1 MTAATKVV
9 NCSCCCP
16 CSIAVAG
23 PTTASGG
30 SASSAS
36 DDFLVSPDDCNGAD
50 SLPGTTGGTLTF
62 PLDHSGWSGV
72 ISIAAPQSVVI
83 AGQTRY
89 FAYWLVDPSCC
100 IQNFA
105 DFRTDGSTP
114 PGVYCH
120 YDEVISLRLCDST
133 GANSQSPPGC
143 SCTITPIYAASA
155 GAGWNCSCCSCW
167 LSGVEGSA
175 CTCAIDG
182 NDPASPCAG
191 NTASCTAGGGA
202 FGPLAAVVTIEILT
216 GNWPNLLE
224 LIDRVQAI
232 GVSMEYIG
240 GRTEC
245 GDPGDSAVCRWEGQ
259 TTVPG
264 GWASGY
270 CGGTS
275 EVCFFGDI
283 TVFAYAGNPSGGGH
297 APGVGGG
304 ATAATEV
311 TPSCPVGIG
320 TGVAEAIG
328 VSVDDSI
335 DATQYGTFAAACAAY
350 RRKFAGTHSA
360 QGSNTYDA
368 CPSGG
373 STAKVYVTVA
383 P

>member
-1 MTAATKVV
+1 MTAATKIV
-9 NCSCCCP
+9 NCDCCCP
-16 CSIAVAG
+16 CTITVGA
-23 PTTASGG
+23 PTTPTGG

-36 DDFLVSPDDCNGAD
+36 DDFLVSPDDCNGID
-50 SLPGTTGGTLTF
+50 SLSGTAGGTLTF
-62 PLDHSGWSGV
+62 PLDGSGWTGV
-72 ISIAAPQSVVI
+72 VSIAAPQTVVI
-83 AGQTRY
+83 GGVTKY
-89 FAYWLVDPSCC
+89 FAYWLIDVDCC

-105 DFRTDGSTP
+105 DFRNDGATP

-120 YDEVISLRLCDST
+120 YDEVISLRLCDAA
-133 GANSQSPPGC
+133 GANAAGGC
-143 SCTITPIYAASA
+143 SCTITPIYTASA
-155 GAGWNCSCCSCW
+155 GSGWGCSCCSCFV
-167 LSGVEGSA
+167 SGVEGSS

-245 GDPGDSAVCRWEGQ
+245 GDPGNSAVCRWEGE
-259 TTVPG
+259 TTVSG

-283 TVFAYAGNPSGGGH
+283 TVFAYAGNAAGGGS
-297 APGVGGG
+297 PGVGGG

-311 TPSCPVGIG
+311 TPSCPAGIG
-320 TGVAEAIG
+320 TGVAEAMG

-373 STAKVYVTVA
+373 STATVYVTVA